1 MQASIF
7 TEVLLPLALAF
18 VMFGMGLT
26 LTIKDF
32 ARLIRAP
39 RSILAG
45 FIGQIVLLPLLA
57 FLLCL
62 AFELPAYLSI
72 GVMVLAACPGG
83 TTSNLISHI
92 ARANLALSVSLTAV
106 STLVC
111 VFTTP
116 LIIQFAIHHFASD
129 NPPVFSI
136 SETVVG
142 LIGISIM
149 PVCIGMLIR
158 ATNQKFAIKT
168 EHFFRQFSMYF
179 MLAMIVGVL
188 VSERDSLL
196 SSFKAAFLVCL
207 TLNFLSV
214 LLGLALAKLTAL
226 SLKDAVTLSIE
237 VGVQNAALAM
247 LVCITF
253 LQSPEYAIAPGV
265 YGIAMYVG
273 PLLLAM
279 WAKKHV
285 NASQLSQ

>member
-26 LTIKDF
+26 LTVKDF
-32 ARLIRAP
+32 ARLIRTP
-39 RSILAG
+39 RAILAG
-45 FIGQIVLLPLLA
+45 FIGQIILLPLLA

-62 AFELPAYLSI
+62 AFDLPAYLAI

-83 TTSNLISHI
+83 TTSNLISHV

-116 LIIQFAIHHFASD
+116 FIIQFAIQHFAAN
-129 NPPVFSI
+129 NPPAFSI

-158 ATNQKFAIKT
+158 AANPTFAIRT
-168 EHFFRQFSMYF
+168 EDFFRQFSMYF

-188 VSERDSLL
+188 ISERESLL
-196 SSFKAAFLVCL
+196 SSFNAAFLVCL
-207 TLNFLSV
+207 TLNLSSV

-273 PLLLAM
+273 PLLLAL

-285 NASQLSQ
+285 RAPQRQ